1 MAEIVGRIN
10 YNIDNTT
17 YEKEAASRSDPFVT
31 KFLDY
36 MFVKDKV
43 LRDCQA
49 SMTDTALVVFVER
62 VVAKLSPAL
71 VKALKT
77 KRFSEWGAMKL
88 RQQVRLLQEQLVEL
102 IDGKGTLLPQFAVL
116 DHMVTLLNL
125 DSPADVQYVTASIV
139 APPPPPP
146 PATVAAAANGGKTAG
161 GAQQGNKGGG
171 SGGSGGEMAPQRLT
185 TNEVKQVLKLRVDF
199 DVALIDRLKI

>member
-1 MAEIVGRIN
+1 MAEIVGRIS

-71 VKALKT
+71 VKALET

-125 DSPADVQYVTASIV
+125 DSPADVQYFTASSV
-139 APPPPPP
+139 APPPPV
-146 PATVAAAANGGKTAG
+146 AAAAANGGKTS
-161 GAQQGNKGGG
+161 GNKG
-171 SGGSGGEMAPQRLT
+171 SGGSGGGMAPQRLT
-185 TNEVKQVLKLRVDF
+185 TSEVKQVLKLRVEF